1 VYERAA
7 SEGNIRLNAISLKA
21 KIKSDEIFVSGFR
34 NQDTIQGLID
44 LTAQQIPPGIKIA

>member
-7 SEGNIRLNAISLKA
+7 SEGNIRLNAISLNA
-21 KIKSDEIFVSGFR
+21 KIKSDEIFVSGFC

-44 LTAQQIPPGIKIA
+44 LTAQQTPPGTLIA